1 MAAGA
6 ALWSGGAILNH
17 GGATGIPAASSADSS
32 SIGTV
37 TTGESKD
44 SSASTSS
51 SSGSKPDE
59 FYEVE
64 IEKPY
69 GIKFYKGTDGGTYID
84 ALAPGGSAAKTK
96 MFQPGDKVLATS
108 AVFGNEIWP
117 AAEYGRT
124 MYTVRQRIGPLLM
137 KMQKKYGEREDQA
150 VSSEKLAAQR
160 NANVISEQL
169 REIQIQNYKRKMQ
182 LKKQREEDL
191 RDGLQL
197 YKKSAYQEALSKFE
211 SVLGS
216 KPEGLEEAIA
226 SYNVA
231 CCYAKLDQV
240 EAGLSA
246 LGEALEAGFED
257 YKKIRTD
264 EDLASLRASPEFKAL
279 IDKYDEPI
287 FNENAVKAIKGLFGF
302 FGKT

>member
-1 MAAGA
+1 
-6 ALWSGGAILNH
+6 
-17 GGATGIPAASSADSS
+17 
-32 SIGTV
+32 
-37 TTGESKD
+37 
-44 SSASTSS
+44 
-51 SSGSKPDE
+51 
-59 FYEVE
+59 
-64 IEKPY
+64 
-69 GIKFYKGTDGGTYID
+69 
-84 ALAPGGSAAKTK
+84 

-150 VSSEKLAAQR
+150 VSSGKLAAQR

-169 REIQIQNYKRKMQ
+169 REIQ